1 MGFNSLPVLIVLILK
16 INSKFNPSYFVVF
29 ESNSNQVRSWRMII
43 MIMMMIIM
51 MTLMTI
57 LADFLI
63 MIIIMMMIM
72 MIMIMMMTIV
82 AGSRGISDVLIT
94 GPSVLENGRQ
104 QWVDLACSFTF
115 TSAEY
120 KQLDIKWYFDNEV
133 SQSAAL
139 GNWGYSDNLPQ
150 RQLEMLPGV

>member
-1 MGFNSLPVLIVLILK
+1 
-16 INSKFNPSYFVVF
+16 
-29 ESNSNQVRSWRMII
+29 
-43 MIMMMIIM
+43 
-51 MTLMTI
+51 MTI
-57 LADFLI
+57 LARSRGISDIL
-63 MIIIMMMIM
+63 IM

-115 TSAEY
+115 SSPEY

-133 SQSAAL
+133 RGTSENQHIINDYNMD
-139 GNWGYSDNLPQ
+139 GK
-150 RQLEMLPGV
+150 

>member
-1 MGFNSLPVLIVLILK
+1 M
-16 INSKFNPSYFVVF
+16 VVDMD
-29 ESNSNQVRSWRMII
+29 NVYRWRMMTMMKMMMMII
-43 MIMMMIIM
+43 MMMLLTVPADVLVMIMMMIIM

-57 LADFLI
+57 LADVLI

-115 TSAEY
+115 SSPEY

-133 SQSAAL
+133 RERSIREPA
-139 GNWGYSDNLPQ
+139 YC
-150 RQLEMLPGV
+150 E

>member
-1 MGFNSLPVLIVLILK
+1 MTVDVLV
-16 INSKFNPSYFVVF
+16 
-29 ESNSNQVRSWRMII
+29 

-57 LADFLI
+57 LADVLI
-63 MIIIMMMIM
+63 MIIIMMMIMMIMIMMMTIVAGSRGISDVLIM

-115 TSAEY
+115 SSPEY

-133 SQSAAL
+133 RERSIREPA
-139 GNWGYSDNLPQ
+139 YH
-150 RQLEMLPGV
+150 E